1 MFICNRARMRMRV
14 RAQKRAAADK
24 IILPCLFVQRFSW
37 FFAFVVKTFDLIFL
51 LISISIL
58 FLFGHLV
65 QAKQVNRVVACA
77 VSTKSQ
83 DLQFFKKKVVDI
95 RFQFMLQYRCRE
107 GKPLEQKKRQGD
119 GNNDYYQH
127 HQHRARP
134 QAQPH

>member
-1 MFICNRARMRMRV
+1 MRMCV
-14 RAQKRAAADK
+14 RAQERAAANK
-24 IILPCLFVQRFSW
+24 IILPCLFVQKFFM
-37 FFAFVVKTFDLIFL
+37 FFAFVVKAFELIFL

-107 GKPLEQKKRQGD
+107 GNQTG
-119 GNNDYYQH
+119 
-127 HQHRARP
+127 HRASP
-134 QAQPH
+134 TTSPAAP